1 MKLPYDLHIHSCLS
15 PCADDDMTPGNIA
28 GMAYLQGL
36 KIVALTDHNS
46 AKNCR
51 SFFSVARKLGIV
63 PIAGMELTTAEDIH
77 VVCLLPTLE
86 AALELDRIVS
96 ESLIPVKNKPAIFG
110 RQILTDENDEP
121 CGELP
126 NLLIN
131 ATRLDLA
138 SAYET
143 VRNLGGVCY
152 PAHVDRDSGGIIAML
167 GDIPEDVPYTS
178 FEIRD
183 FSKLE
188 AYKERYPRL
197 REMKN
202 VVSSDS
208 HNLYSIPEAENLI
221 ELDAD
226 IEDEDSVRR
235 ALIRYLRGEG

>member
-28 GMAYLQGL
+28 GMAFLQGL

-46 AKNCR
+46 ARNCG
-51 SFFSVARKLGIV
+51 SLFTVARRLGIV

-86 AALELDRIVS
+86 AAMELDRIVS
-96 ESLIPVKNKPAIFG
+96 DSLIPVKNRPEIFG
-110 RQILTDENDEP
+110 RQILIDENDEP

-131 ATRLDLA
+131 ATSLDLM

-167 GDIPEDVPYTS
+167 GDIPEDVPYAS
-178 FEIRD
+178 FEIHNAEL
-183 FSKLE
+183 LE
-188 AYKERYPRL
+188 TYRERYPRL

-202 VVSSDS
+202 IVSSDS
-208 HNLYSIPEAENLI
+208 HSLYSIPEAENVV

-226 IEDEDSVRR
+226 PADEDSVRR
-235 ALIRYLRGEG
+235 ALIRYLRGEQ